1 MIDKINKISDV
12 EWELKEG
19 FMPNMS
25 VPARIYISELLA
37 QTLEDGAATQLANVA
52 TLPGI
57 LKYSLAMPDVH
68 WGYGFPIGGVAG
80 FDADTGIISPGGVGF
95 DINCGVRLITTPVKA
110 SSNEMPKIKRL
121 ITELF
126 HTVPT
131 GVGTHA
137 EKKLNE
143 KELDDIMNE
152 GAGWM
157 VNNGYGTPRDL
168 IRCEDNGCMKGAD
181 TAFVSKKAI
190 ARGIPQCGTL
200 GSGNHFLEVQKTA
213 EIMDEE
219 AAAKFGVEKDNL
231 CIMIHCGSRGLGH
244 QVCTEDTWHRRVWS
258 FPGICS
264 RRGYCRR
271 RDSIRC

>member
-37 QTLEDGAATQLANVA
+37 QTLEEGAATQLANVA

-157 VNNGYGTPRDL
+157 VNNGYGNPHDL

-181 TAFVSKKAI
+181 TAFV
-190 ARGIPQCGTL
+190 
-200 GSGNHFLEVQKTA
+200 
-213 EIMDEE
+213 
-219 AAAKFGVEKDNL
+219 
-231 CIMIHCGSRGLGH
+231 
-244 QVCTEDTWHRRVWS
+244 
-258 FPGICS
+258 
-264 RRGYCRR
+264 
-271 RDSIRC
+271 